1 MDQRLCVI
9 VGAAPSLGV
18 AIARRFGSEQFRV
31 ALVSR
36 RSALLP
42 GYLTTLRDE
51 GIDAVGYIASPA
63 NLDELSAAF
72 SVIHE
77 EQGDVDVLVYNA
89 AIARPVQPSELAP
102 ATLAYD
108 LAVNVT
114 GALVCAQQV
123 LPQMRRRGEG
133 TIIFTGAE
141 LATHPNL
148 QYASLGIGKAGL
160 RNLAIALGDELE
172 VEGVHVA
179 MVTVNDFVRPGARL
193 EPAVVAESYWKLYT
207 QEPLHRQR
215 EIVLR

>member
-18 AIARRFGSEQFRV
+18 AIARRFGGEQFRV
-31 ALVSR
+31 ALISR

-42 GYLTTLRDE
+42 GYLATLRDE

-63 NLDELSAAF
+63 NSEELAAAF
-72 SVIHE
+72 AAIHE
-77 EQGDVDVLVYNA
+77 ELGDADVLVYNA
-89 AIARPVQPSELAP
+89 AIARLVQPSELDAD
-102 ATLAYD
+102 TLAHD
-108 LAVNVT
+108 LAVDIT
-114 GALVCAQQV
+114 GALVSAQQV
-123 LPQMRRRGEG
+123 LPHMRRRGDG

-141 LATHPNL
+141 LATNPNL

-193 EPAVVAESYWKLYT
+193 DPATVAESYWKLYT
-207 QEPLHRQR
+207 QEPHQRQR